1 MTSLQITAR
10 LLGSFAILLI
20 WSSLDEFGQKAEARK
35 LESGRKFWTIYTI
48 IACVMM
54 WI

>member
-10 LLGSFAILLI
+10 LLGSFAILLM
-20 WSSLDEFGQKAEARK
+20 WSSLDEFGQKAETRK
-35 LESGRKFWTIYTI
+35 LESGRKFWTMYVV
-48 IACVMM
+48 IALSMM